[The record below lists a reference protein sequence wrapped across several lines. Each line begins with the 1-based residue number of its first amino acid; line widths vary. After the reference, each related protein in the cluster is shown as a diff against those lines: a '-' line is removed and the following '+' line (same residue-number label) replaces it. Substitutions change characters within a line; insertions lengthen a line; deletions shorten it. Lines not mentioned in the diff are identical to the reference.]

1 MRVLVLNPGSSS
13 LKSSVIE
20 TASIPSAGPG
30 GLYPPAS
37 AASLAPLGE
46 FGVDWGVDA
55 TEGRDPADDIRA
67 LLLNYAEAG
76 ISATSLAAVGYRV
89 VHGGTQLRRP
99 VRVTPDII
107 AQVTA
112 LADLAPLHN
121 GIAAATMTAGLAA
134 IPHLPHVAVFDTAFH
149 ATLPEEAYRYPV
161 PDRWYSE
168 WGIRRYG
175 FHGIS
180 VAWSAERAAA
190 LLARPV
196 GELRTLVAHLGSGCS
211 VTAVDGGRSVST
223 SMGLTPLEGLMM
235 GTRAGSIDPG
245 ILFYL
250 LRRERL
256 TADELAEELDHG
268 SGLVGV
274 SGRTSDVR
282 ELLRMEG
289 NGDERA
295 TLALSLFVR
304 RVAECIAAAATSL
317 PTLDAIVFTGGI
329 GENAAGLRARIVARL
344 GSVGVAPIAEDAV
357 TEDAVLAAAARPAS
371 VAPLSPPP
379 PGGSPAVLR
388 IVAREDLVVAREAAR
403 IVGAGS

>member
-20 TASIPSAGPG
+20 TASIPEAGAD
-30 GLYPPAS
+30 GLYPAAS

-46 FGVDWGVDA
+46 FGVDWGEDA
-55 TEGRDPADDIRA
+55 TDGGDPADDIRA
-67 LLLNYAEAG
+67 LLRKYAAAG
-76 ISATSLAAVGYRV
+76 IPPASLGAVGYRV
-89 VHGGTQLRRP
+89 VHGGTELRQP
-99 VRVTPDII
+99 VRVTPEVI

-112 LADLAPLHN
+112 LTDLAPLHN

-161 PDRWYSE
+161 PDRWYTE
-168 WGIRRYG
+168 WGVRRYG

-180 VAWSAERAAA
+180 VAWSTERAAA

-196 GELRTLVAHLGSGCS
+196 GELRTVVAHLGSGCS
-211 VTAVDGGRSVST
+211 VTAVDGGRSVAT

-250 LRRERL
+250 LRTERM

-282 ELLRMEG
+282 ELLRMQA

-295 TLALSLFVR
+295 ILALDLFVR
-304 RVAECIAAAATSL
+304 RAAECVAAAATAL
-317 PTLDAIVFTGGI
+317 PAVDAIVFTGGI
-329 GENAAGLRARIVARL
+329 GENAGGLRARIVARL
-344 GSVGVAPIAEDAV
+344 GSIGVAPIAEESV
-357 TEDAVLAAAARPAS
+357 TEDAVLARLAPVPA
-371 VAPLSPPP
+371 
-379 PGGSPAVLR
+379 PGSSPAVLR